1 MGIAIL
7 SGILTDLKKP
17 KIFPPSTS
25 NSGTSTPVEKAP
37 TPNRLPSRFI
47 ACVRRPES
55 AKKIKDALK
64 KVDPWVFEDKK
75 TLRIV
80 QNDNVNACRVAEV
93 ILLGC
98 KPYIVNDILQTEGMR
113 EALHGKLLIS
123 ICAGVPVSQMEKA
136 LYGMEVPEG
145 GCTLVRAMPN
155 TASGIQESMTVIATS
170 TPALPIEAN
179 AIVEWIFERIG
190 KVVHLP
196 ASTMDASTALCGS
209 GPAFFAL
216 MLEAAID
223 GAVAMGLP
231 RAEAQKMAAQTMKG
245 TACMVLEGEHPA
257 LLRDKVT
264 TPGGCTIGGL
274 LILEE
279 GRVRGTV
286 ARAVREATVVASQL
300 GQGVQGVNGTRF

>member
-80 QNDNVNACRVAEV
+80 QNDNVNACREAEV
-93 ILLGC
+93 VLLGC
-98 KPYIVNDILQTEGMR
+98 KPYMVNEILQTEGMR

-123 ICAGVPVSQMEKA
+123 ICAGVPVSQMETA
-136 LYGMEVPEG
+136 LYG
-145 GCTLVRAMPN
+145 
-155 TASGIQESMTVIATS
+155 
-170 TPALPIEAN
+170 
-179 AIVEWIFERIG
+179 
-190 KVVHLP
+190 
-196 ASTMDASTALCGS
+196 
-209 GPAFFAL
+209 
-216 MLEAAID
+216 
-223 GAVAMGLP
+223 
-231 RAEAQKMAAQTMKG
+231 TMKYLR
-245 TACMVLEGEHPA
+245 ADAPWSEPCQILLLEFKS
-257 LLRDKVT
+257 R
-264 TPGGCTIGGL
+264 
-274 LILEE
+274 
-279 GRVRGTV
+279 
-286 ARAVREATVVASQL
+286 
-300 GQGVQGVNGTRF
+300 